1 MERTRETSIRLGE
14 NKEDTYGN
22 RWQTRRIRGPNKHLE
37 RRRARERERERK
49 KERKKERKERKK
61 EGHEME
67 TTRTTSTETD
77 NGQGA
82 SDEHPVRRKHPERTT
97 ATKKEVSKQ
106 VENKQRDGR
115 RNRWDT
121 TRVLSP
127 KQPKQRTLSN
137 GSTRETSTETGGKQ
151 GELCVP
157 NVPREKNSN
166 R

>member
-1 MERTRETSIRLGE
+1 
-14 NKEDTYGN
+14 
-22 RWQTRRIRGPNKHLE
+22 
-37 RRRARERERERK
+37 
-49 KERKKERKERKK
+49 
-61 EGHEME
+61 ME

-121 TRVLSP
+121 RRVLSP
-127 KQPKQRTLSN
+127 KQPKQRTLS
-137 GSTRETSTETGGKQ
+137 EGGVVEQTKRQ
-151 GELCVP
+151 AAKHG
-157 NVPREKNSN
+157 NK
-166 R
+166 

>member
-1 MERTRETSIRLGE
+1 MERTRETSIQLGE

-37 RRRARERERERK
+37 RRRARERERK
-49 KERKKERKERKK
+49 KKRKKERKERKK
-61 EGHEME
+61 G
-67 TTRTTSTETD
+67 TKWRQQGRQVRKQTI
-77 NGQGA
+77 GQGA

-97 ATKKEVSKQ
+97 ATKKEESKQ

>member
-1 MERTRETSIRLGE
+1 MERTRETSIQLGE

-37 RRRARERERERK
+37 RRRARERERE
-49 KERKKERKERKK
+49 KERKK

>member
-1 MERTRETSIRLGE
+1 
-14 NKEDTYGN
+14 
-22 RWQTRRIRGPNKHLE
+22 
-37 RRRARERERERK
+37 
-49 KERKKERKERKK
+49 
-61 EGHEME
+61 ME

-77 NGQGA
+77 NRQGA
-82 SDEHPVRRKHPERTT
+82 SDEHPARRKHPERTT
-97 ATKKEVSKQ
+97 VTKKEVSKQ
-106 VENKQRDGR
+106 VGNKQRDGR
-115 RNRWDT
+115 GNRWDT
-121 TRVLSP
+121 RRILSP

>member
-1 MERTRETSIRLGE
+1 LERTRETSIQLGE

-37 RRRARERERERK
+37 RRRARERE

>member
-37 RRRARERERERK
+37 RRTARERERERK
-49 KERKKERKERKK
+49 KERKKKRKTERKK

-121 TRVLSP
+121 RRVLSP
-127 KQPKQRTLSN
+127 KQPKQRTLSA
-137 GSTRETSTETGGKQ
+137 GG
-151 GELCVP
+151 E
-157 NVPREKNSN
+157 
-166 R
+166 